1 MKITIENLMRAIAT
15 KRELSRAADRA
26 ETAHEWLERIDADL
40 AKEVSAA
47 IETLREAERYI
58 GMAIDLDRGEREAQ
72 REAVA
77 AAKSESATF
86 RPETLDSH
94 LCSVTGVFTKGATC
108 AEGTATR

>member
-40 AKEVSAA
+40 AKEVSTA

-77 AAKSESATF
+77 AAKSEAA
-86 RPETLDSH
+86 
-94 LCSVTGVFTKGATC
+94 GM
-108 AEGTATR
+108 ATR

>member
-40 AKEVSAA
+40 AKEVSTA

-58 GMAIDLDRGEREAQ
+58 GMAMDLERGE

-77 AAKSESATF
+77 AAKSEAA
-86 RPETLDSH
+86 
-94 LCSVTGVFTKGATC
+94 GMGGTK
-108 AEGTATR
+108 